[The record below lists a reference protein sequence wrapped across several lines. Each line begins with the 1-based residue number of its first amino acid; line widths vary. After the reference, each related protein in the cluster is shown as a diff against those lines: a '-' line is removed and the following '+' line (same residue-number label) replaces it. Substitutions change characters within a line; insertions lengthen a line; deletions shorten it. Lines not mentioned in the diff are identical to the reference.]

1 MQIKTTSHASE
12 IAVEDGV
19 ELKYPFLSCVKTCYR
34 LWVHT
39 VEYTFRTGESILKV
53 RMIANV
59 SFREIVIL
67 LSDVFVKSSLAFI
80 AFSMFY
86 FFNAVKRNLRIQGRF

>member
-1 MQIKTTSHASE
+1 
-12 IAVEDGV
+12 
-19 ELKYPFLSCVKTCYR
+19 
-34 LWVHT
+34 
-39 VEYTFRTGESILKV
+39 
-53 RMIANV
+53 MIANV